1 MENEAMMIRRC
12 IQRSFS
18 SVSDPGMSGFLGIA
32 ASSSHSHPVDLCD
45 ALVDQFGENFSP
57 AFESEIAVRGSP
69 PGIGFSDEFD
79 L

>member
-1 MENEAMMIRRC
+1 MMIQCC

-18 SVSDPGMSGFLGIA
+18 SVSDPGMSGFLRIA
-32 ASSSHSHPVDLCD
+32 TSSSHSHPVDPCD
-45 ALVDQFGENFSP
+45 ALVDQFGENYSP
-57 AFESEIAVRGSP
+57 TFESEIVVRGSP